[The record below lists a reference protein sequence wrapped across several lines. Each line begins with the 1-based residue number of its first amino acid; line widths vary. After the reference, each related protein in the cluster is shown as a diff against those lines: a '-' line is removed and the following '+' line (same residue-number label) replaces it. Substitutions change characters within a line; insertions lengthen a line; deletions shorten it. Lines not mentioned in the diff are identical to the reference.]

1 MATATGGFLQT
12 LGALGSNNN
21 GKKEGRSVRKYRICV
36 LGPSFVGK
44 T

>member
-1 MATATGGFLQT
+1 MATATGGFLST
-12 LGALGSNNN
+12 LGGLGLGNN
-21 GKKEGRSVRKYRICV
+21 GKKEGRTVRKYRICV